1 MKMEW
6 ILRKRTSLL
15 VALYLLFSVSA
26 VAQTKTITG
35 TVTMEGDGQ
44 PIAGL
49 NVYVK
54 GNTAKGTVTNEKG
67 AYAVEASQGDVL
79 VFSFIGLQTQEL
91 TVGAATTM
99 DIKMME
105 SYNELGELVVTGT
118 RNVGRTV
125 LESTVPVDVISI
137 EDIMGD
143 MPQMDLAQ
151 MLAYVAPSFN
161 AVRSQGGDLDSHV
174 DPVQL
179 RNMAPNQILV
189 LINGKRRHTSALLI
203 TGTAVGSPS
212 TSVDM
217 MTIPASSIE
226 RVEILRDGAAA
237 QYGSDA
243 VAGVVNIIL
252 KKSTGKLTGSLTGGG
267 YLNSGNGYDASGT
280 TVNGQPAPLTEA
292 GKPDGLNYQLD
303 ANYGFGI
310 GSKGYFNVSGQVS
323 QRRNTLRPFIN
334 DWGFYDDT
342 YLLNQRTDKNGNP
355 VITNPELIAAQAS
368 GSTSDVASL
377 TTMDGLMAARGL
389 EREDFAVYAGMPAI
403 TLGSMFYN
411 AGYDLNENTTIYAF
425 GGASYKFLEGFSCY
439 FRRPSQ
445 TDRFNYLLYPNG
457 FRPQM
462 TSNTADVST
471 TVGVRSK
478 VGSFNVDFSNT
489 FGKSRMRIGMDN
501 TFNASLGALSPVNM
515 FLGVHQ
521 FTQNSTNL
529 DFSRAFPNVLNGLNI
544 AFGAEMR
551 VENYVIEKG
560 QEESYTYGDAG
571 VLTVLKDGLLVGPD
585 GMPLQDA
592 ASQPILDENGD
603 PLTVYSGQQVTVK
616 SLSAN
621 CQCFAGFGP
630 KNERDEFRTTMGAYL
645 DAELDVT
652 ENLLVTAAAR
662 FENYSDFGAVQIGK
676 VSARYLITP
685 KLSIRGSAA
694 TGFRAPS
701 LQELNYTHTATA
713 FVPDANGIPQPL
725 DVTTYPTNSTAAR
738 VLGIQ
743 QLKQEESRTYSL
755 GVTFQPTSSLEFTAD
770 AYQIDV
776 DDRIFRTSYFNASEV
791 GNNYDEVIGGGEAQF
806 FVNGADVSTKGIE
819 LVGTYTLSLNANSG
833 LTFNLA
839 AIFAKNEIV
848 NRNTLDLNVENL
860 TDDELIGKYLG
871 RDVVGQFETGTP
883 RQKFI
888 GSVTYRK
895 NKFSTM
901 LRSTYFGSVTEL
913 SVSQDDQGNY
923 YDQKFSPQWIFDL
936 SFNYDLSKNI
946 KLSLGGSNIFDKY
959 PDILRAENQGF
970 YLYSNN
976 QQGSNGAYY
985 YGRIM
990 FNF

>member
-1 MKMEW
+1 MKMNW
-6 ILRKRTSLL
+6 SLL
-15 VALYLLFSVSA
+15 KTTSYVIALCLMLSISA
-26 VAQTKTITG
+26 EAQLKAITG
-35 TVTMEGDGQ
+35 KVTTSTDGQ
-44 PIAGL
+44 AIAGL
-49 NVYVK
+49 NVFVK
-54 GNTAKGTVTNEKG
+54 GNTARGTVTNEKG
-67 AYAVEASQGDVL
+67 IYSLEASDTDIL
-79 VFSFIGLQTQEL
+79 VFSFIGLQTQEVA
-91 TVGAATTM
+91 VGAATTL
-99 DIKMME
+99 DVKMVE
-105 SYNELGELVVTGT
+105 SYSELGELVVTGT

-137 EDIMGD
+137 GDIMGD

-151 MLAYVAPSFN
+151 MLAVVAPSFN
-161 AVRSQGGDLDSHV
+161 AIRSQGGDLDSHV

-217 MTIPASSIE
+217 MTIPASAIDK
-226 RVEILRDGAAA
+226 VEILRDGAAA

-267 YLNSGNGYDASGT
+267 YLNSGNGLDASGT
-280 TVNGQPAPLTEA
+280 TVNGQPAALTES

-355 VITNPELIAAQAS
+355 VITNPELIDAQAS
-368 GSTSDVASL
+368 GNESLAASL

-462 TSNTADVST
+462 TSNTADIST
-471 TVGVRSK
+471 TIGVRSK
-478 VGSFNVDFSNT
+478 VGEFNVDFSNT
-489 FGKSRMRIGMDN
+489 FGKSRMRIGMAN

-521 FTQNSTNL
+521 FSQNSTNL
-529 DFSRAFPNVLNGLNI
+529 DLSRSFPEVLHGLNI

-551 VENYVIEKG
+551 IENYMIEKG
-560 QEESYTYGDAG
+560 QEESYIYGDAG
-571 VLTVLKDGLLVGPD
+571 VLTVIEDGLLVGPD
-585 GMPLQDA
+585 GMPLQNA
-592 ASQPILDENGD
+592 GSAPIVDENGK
-603 PLTVYSGQQVTVK
+603 PISVYSGQEVTVK

-630 KNERDEFRTTMGAYL
+630 KNERDEFRTTMAAYL
-645 DAELDVT
+645 DAELDIT
-652 ENLLVTAAAR
+652 ENLLVTGAVR
-662 FENYSDFGAVQIGK
+662 FENYSDFGAVSIGK
-676 VSARYLITP
+676 VSARYSITD
-685 KLSIRGSAA
+685 KLSLRGSAA

-713 FVPDANGIPQPL
+713 FVPDEAGIPQPL

-738 VLGIQ
+738 VLGIK

-755 GVTFQPTSSLEFTAD
+755 GLTFQPVVGFEITAD

-776 DDRIFRTSYFNASEV
+776 DDRIFRTSYFNAGEV

-806 FVNGADVSTKGIE
+806 FVNGADVRTRGIE
-819 LVGTYTLSLNANSG
+819 LVGSYAMSLTANSG

-839 AIFAKNEIV
+839 AIFAQNEIV
-848 NRNTLDLNVENL
+848 NRNPLDLKVENL
-860 TDDELIGKYLG
+860 TPDELVDKYLS

-888 GSVTYRK
+888 GSITYQK
-895 NKFSTM
+895 SKFSTM
-901 LRSTYFGSVTEL
+901 LRGTYFGSVTER
-913 SVSQDDQGNY
+913 SVSTDDQGNY
-923 YDQKFSPQWIFDL
+923 YDQKFTPQWLFDL
-936 SFNYDLSKNI
+936 SFNYNLSKNI
-946 KLSLGGSNIFDKY
+946 KLSVGGSNIFDNY
-959 PDILRAENQGF
+959 PDVLRSENQGF

-985 YGRIM
+985 YGRLM

>member
-1 MKMEW
+1 M
-6 ILRKRTSLL
+6 ICSCI
-15 VALYLLFSVSA
+15 AIDVSA
-26 VAQTKTITG
+26 QVKTITG
-35 TVTMEGDGQ
+35 KVITSSDGQ
-44 PIAGL
+44 VVAGL
-49 NVYVK
+49 NVFVK
-54 GNTAKGTVTNEKG
+54 GNTARGTVTNEQG
-67 AYAVEASQGDVL
+67 IYSLEASPADVL
-79 VFSFIGLQTQEL
+79 VFSFIGLQTQEI
-91 TVGAATTM
+91 TVGNSTTL
-99 DIKMME
+99 DVKMVE
-105 SYNELGELVVTGT
+105 SYSELGELVVTGT

-137 EDIMGD
+137 SDIMGD

-151 MLAYVAPSFN
+151 MLAVVAPSFN

-217 MTIPASSIE
+217 MTIPASAIE
-226 RVEILRDGAAA
+226 KVEILRDGAAA

-267 YLNSGNGYDASGT
+267 YLNSGNTSAVKESMEK
-280 TVNGQPAPLTEA
+280 NGQPEMIT
-292 GKPDGLNYQLD
+292 PDGDPDGFNYQLD

-310 GSKGYFNVSGQVS
+310 GTRGYFNVSGQVT
-323 QRRNTLRPFIN
+323 QKRNTLRPFIN

-342 YLLNQRTDKNGNP
+342 YLLNQRTDKYGNP
-355 VITNPELIAAQAS
+355 VITNPELIAAQAD
-368 GSTSDVASL
+368 GNAALAATLSTQE
-377 TTMDGLMAARGL
+377 GLMDARGL

-403 TLGSMFYN
+403 TLGSAFYN
-411 AGYDLNENTTIYAF
+411 AGYDLNENTTLYAF

-439 FRRPSQ
+439 YRRPAQ

-462 TSNTADVST
+462 TSNTADIST
-471 TVGVRSK
+471 TVGIRSK
-478 VGSFNVDFSNT
+478 VGEFNVDFSNT
-489 FGKSRMRIGMDN
+489 FGRNRMRIGMEN
-501 TFNASLGALSPVNM
+501 TINASMGALSPVNM
-515 FLGVHQ
+515 LLGTHQ

-529 DFSRAFPNVLNGLNI
+529 DFSRSFPNVLHGLNI

-551 VENYVIEKG
+551 IENYKIEKG
-560 QEESYTYGDAG
+560 QEESYAYGDAG
-571 VLTVLKDGLLVGPD
+571 ILTIVEDGLLVGPD
-585 GMPLQDA
+585 GKPLQDA
-592 ASQPILDENGD
+592 SSTPMVDENGD
-603 PLTVYSGQQVTVK
+603 PINVNSGQQVTVK

-630 KNERDEFRTTMGAYL
+630 KNERDEYRTTMGAYL
-645 DAELDVT
+645 DAELDLT
-652 ENLLVTAAAR
+652 EDLLVTGAVR

-676 VSARYLITP
+676 VSARYSITD
-685 KLSIRGSAA
+685 KLSLRGSAA

-713 FVPDANGIPQPL
+713 FVPDVNGIPQPL

-738 VLGIQ
+738 VLGIKE
-743 QLKQEESRTYSL
+743 LKQEESRTYSFGL
-755 GVTFQPTSSLEFTAD
+755 TYQPMPGFEVTAD
-770 AYQIDV
+770 AYQIEV
-776 DDRIFRTSYFNASEV
+776 DDRIFRTGYFNAGEV
-791 GNNYDEVIGGGEAQF
+791 GNHYDEVIGQGEAQF
-806 FVNGADVSTKGIE
+806 FVNGADVRTRGIE
-819 LVGTYTLSLNANSG
+819 LVGSYSLSLSANSG

-839 AIFAKNEIV
+839 AIFAKNEII
-848 NRNTLDLNVENL
+848 NRNPLNLNVENL
-860 TDDELIGKYLG
+860 TEEELIGKYLS
-871 RDVVGQFETGTP
+871 RDVVGQFQTGTP

-895 NKFSTM
+895 SKFSAM
-901 LRSTYFGSVTEL
+901 VRGTYFGSVTEL
-913 SVSQDDQGNY
+913 STSTDADGNY
-923 YDQKFSPQWIFDL
+923 YDQKYTPQWVFDL
-936 SFNYDLSKNI
+936 SINYDLSRNL
-946 KLSLGGSNIFDKY
+946 KLSLGGSNIFDNY
-959 PDILRAENQGF
+959 PDVMRVENQGF

>member
-1 MKMEW
+1 MQNS
-6 ILRKRTSLL
+6 LPRKVLATACLSLMVII
-15 VALYLLFSVSA
+15 VAH
-26 VAQTKTITG
+26 AQMRTITG
-35 TVTMEGDGQ
+35 KVTSQSDGEV
-44 PIAGL
+44 IAGL
-49 NVYVK
+49 NVHVK
-54 GNTAKGTVTNEKG
+54 GNTARGTMTTEKG
-67 AYAVEASQGDVL
+67 VYTLEANDTDVL
-79 VFSFIGLQTQEL
+79 VFSFIGMQTQEL
-91 TVGAATTM
+91 PVGANTVLNVT
-99 DIKMME
+99 MME
-105 SYNELGELVVTGT
+105 SYSELGELVVTGT

-137 EDIMGD
+137 ADIMGD
-143 MPQMDLAQ
+143 MPQMDLGQ
-151 MLAYVAPSFN
+151 MLTYLAPSFN
-161 AVRSQGGDLDSHV
+161 SVRSQGGDLDSHV

-217 MTIPASSIE
+217 MTIPASAIE
-226 RVEILRDGAAA
+226 KVEILRDGAAA

-267 YLNSGNGYDASGT
+267 YLNSGNTKAVKESMEN
-280 TVNGQPAPLTEA
+280 NGQPDMITE
-292 GKPDGLNYQLD
+292 GGDPDGFNYQLD

-310 GSKGYFNVSGQVS
+310 GSKGYFNVSGQVT
-323 QRRNTLRPFIN
+323 QKRNTLRPFVN

-355 VITNPELIAAQAS
+355 VITNPELLAAQVS
-368 GSTSDVASL
+368 GDAALAATLSTQEGI
-377 TTMDGLMAARGL
+377 MDARGL
-389 EREDFAVYAGMPAI
+389 DRKDFAVYAGMPAI

-411 AGYDLNENTTIYAF
+411 AGYDLNEKTTIYAF

-439 FRRPSQ
+439 FRRPAQ

-462 TSNTADVST
+462 TSNTADIST

-478 VGSFNVDFSNT
+478 VGDFNVDFSNT
-489 FGKSRMRIGMDN
+489 FGKSRMRIGMAN
-501 TFNASLGALSPVNM
+501 TMNASMGALSPVNM

-529 DFSRAFPNVLNGLNI
+529 DFSRSFPNVLHGLNI

-551 VENYVIEKG
+551 IENYIIEKG

-571 VLTVLKDGLLVGPD
+571 VLTIVKDGLLIGPD

-592 ASQPILDENGD
+592 SSTPMVDENGD
-603 PLTVYSGQQVTVK
+603 PLNVNSGQKVTVK

-630 KNERDEFRTTMGAYL
+630 KNERNEFRTTMGAYL
-645 DAELDVT
+645 DAELDLT
-652 ENLLVTAAAR
+652 DDLLVTGAVR

-676 VSARYLITP
+676 ASARYRITD
-685 KLSIRGSAA
+685 KLSLRGSAA

-738 VLGIQ
+738 VLGIK
-743 QLKQEESRTYSL
+743 QLKQEQSRTYSA
-755 GVTFQPTSSLEFTAD
+755 GVTFQPADGFEITAD

-776 DDRIFRTSYFNASEV
+776 DDRIFRTGYFNAGEV
-791 GNNYDEVIGGGEAQF
+791 GNNYDEVIGQGEAQF
-806 FVNGADVSTKGIE
+806 FVNGADVRTRGIE
-819 LVGTYTLSLNANSG
+819 LVGSYSLSLSANSG

-839 AIFAKNEIV
+839 AIFAKNEIT
-848 NRNTLDLNVENL
+848 NRKPLDLNVENL
-860 TDDELIGKYLG
+860 TEEELVGKYLS

-888 GSVTYRK
+888 GSITYQK
-895 NKFSTM
+895 SKFSVM
-901 LRSTYFGSVTEL
+901 MRGTYFGSVTEL
-913 SVSQDDQGNY
+913 STSTDSDGNY
-923 YDQKFSPQWIFDL
+923 YDQKYTPQWVFDL

-946 KLSLGGSNIFDKY
+946 KLSVGGANLFDNY
-959 PDILRAENQGF
+959 PDIMRPENQGF

-985 YGRIM
+985 YGRLM